1 MHGATRAADT
11 SRLAASAA
19 SIRYGPT
26 AATRTLPR
34 ANPVTTAVWLTVRS
48 SERPTGNRSSS
59 GSWVRLAVRAP
70 CVTGATKPVL
80 SSRSS
85 SAATGRPGRSMAATQ
100 AAASRSQPDRA
111 VPPTACGA
119 KAQTSTSDD
128 SSGEPVRWWTRIDRA
143 TSAASFPAVETAWAA
158 NTARMP
164 GARST
169 AR

>member
-1 MHGATRAADT
+1 MATGRP
-11 SRLAASAA
+11 
-19 SIRYGPT
+19 G
-26 AATRTLPR
+26 
-34 ANPVTTAVWLTVRS
+34 RS
-48 SERPTGNRSSS
+48 M
-59 GSWVRLAVRAP
+59 
-70 CVTGATKPVL
+70 ATKPVL

-85 SAATGRPGRSMAATQ
+85 SA
-100 AAASRSQPDRA
+100 DRA

-143 TSAASFPAVETAWAA
+143 TSVASFPAVETAWAA

-164 GARST
+164 GACST

>member
-1 MHGATRAADT
+1 
-11 SRLAASAA
+11 
-19 SIRYGPT
+19 
-26 AATRTLPR
+26 
-34 ANPVTTAVWLTVRS
+34 
-48 SERPTGNRSSS
+48 
-59 GSWVRLAVRAP
+59 
-70 CVTGATKPVL
+70 
-80 SSRSS
+80 
-85 SAATGRPGRSMAATQ
+85 MAATQ
-100 AAASRSQPDRA
+100 AAASRSQPARTRRGGKRSASADRA

-158 NTARMP
+158 NTARVP